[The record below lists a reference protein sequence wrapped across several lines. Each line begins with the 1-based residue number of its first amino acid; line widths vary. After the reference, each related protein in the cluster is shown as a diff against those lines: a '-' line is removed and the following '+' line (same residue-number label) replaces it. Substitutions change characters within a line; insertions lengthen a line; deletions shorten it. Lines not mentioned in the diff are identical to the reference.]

1 MPSTC
6 ATSIKMR
13 WKKFLTSFST
23 CLSGLATLAKSEF
36 AQLLENNEKTLT
48 PSRVVETCQTL
59 SVVTQRK
66 QINVSDKRSFEEFE
80 EKLKNTQ
87 IIFVASS
94 SHFMKLSPSIN
105 SQNFYV
111 IMDTSDIYLNEV
123 DT

>member
-1 MPSTC
+1 M
-6 ATSIKMR
+6 
-13 WKKFLTSFST
+13 
-23 CLSGLATLAKSEF
+23 SEF
-36 AQLLENNEKTLT
+36 PQLLENNETTLT

-87 IIFVASS
+87 IIFVTSS